1 MHSGDQYSVGAGA
14 TGTGAASSTD
24 QATDQAQ
31 RRAGGT
37 DETARQDQ
45 PARSAASKLL
55 MALVW
60 ALGAAGVFVLFLRIS
75 LTSGVSS
82 DAANNAL
89 QAWDLL
95 HGHLLLHGWLIG
107 DATYYTFDLPVI
119 ALAEVFFGLH
129 TIAMHVAIALIYLIV
144 AIAAVAIAVTG
155 ATGAA
160 ARLSRAAVVVAVL
173 AAPALIVS
181 DRWVTLGIP
190 DHTGTTIFLLV
201 SALLVDRAAKWRWTA
216 PLLCVILCAGQIG
229 DVTVRYVAVPAV
241 CLVCAYRMV
250 AARKIR
256 SGDAALLI
264 AALVSLPL
272 TTAVRAVMRHF
283 GAYEMVSPH
292 TKLAPVSQW
301 GHNAALAWHSI
312 RELFGVQAAPH
323 QVAGHWA
330 IFGGAC
336 LIVAAAG
343 FLWVLVRWPRARRA
357 EQVLAVAIVANLG
370 VYVVSTLP
378 GNNTPHDIVA
388 VLPASAVLAARA
400 LVPAR
405 LTGLGRL
412 PRLAA
417 AGVVAAA
424 AIAALLPLSVIAAKP
439 SAGQGGQQQLV
450 DWLQSHGLSYG
461 LGGYWNASA
470 VTLLSSDGVQIRTV
484 KLHYG
489 PDNEAYALPYP
500 WEANTF
506 WYDPARHYADFVVI
520 QNGDPQTV
528 QKVEN
533 YFGRPVLTHHFGGPG
548 GIGVLVYH
556 KNLLTQVRQFSQ
568 LKPPVMPPVS

>member
-1 MHSGDQYSVGAGA
+1 MHSEDQYSAGAGA
-14 TGTGAASSTD
+14 TGTGAGSSTD
-24 QATDQAQ
+24 QAQ
-31 RRAGGT
+31 RQAGGT
-37 DETARQDQ
+37 DETARHDQ
-45 PARSAASKLL
+45 PARPAASRLL

-60 ALGAAGVFVLFLRIS
+60 ALGAAGVFVLFLRVS
-75 LTSGVSS
+75 LTSTSAVDS

-155 ATGAA
+155 ASGAA

-201 SALLVDRAAKWRWTA
+201 SALLVDRAARWRWTA

-241 CLVCAYRMV
+241 CLVCAYQMV

-256 SGDAALLI
+256 GGDAALLI

-301 GHNAALAWHSI
+301 RHNAALAWHSI

-323 QVAGHWA
+323 QVAGHWV
-330 IFGGAC
+330 IFGAAC

-343 FLWVLVRWPRARRA
+343 LLWVLVRWPRARRA

-370 VYVVSTLP
+370 VYVLSTLP

-405 LTGLGRL
+405 LTRPGRL
-412 PRLAA
+412 PRLTAA
-417 AGVVAAA
+417 AVVGAA

-439 SAGQGGQQQLV
+439 SAVQSGQQQLV

-461 LGGYWNASA
+461 IGGYWNASA
-470 VTLLSSDGVQIRTV
+470 VTLLSSDGVQIRTI
-484 KLHYG
+484 KFHYG
-489 PDNEAYALPYP
+489 PGEAYALPYP

-506 WYDPARHYADFVVI
+506 WYDPARHYADFVVV
-520 QNGDPQTV
+520 QNNDPQTV
-528 QKVEN
+528 QKVEQ
-533 YFGRPVLTHHFGGPG
+533 YFGRPVLTHHVGGPG
-548 GIGVLVYH
+548 GIEVLVYH

>member
-1 MHSGDQYSVGAGA
+1 MHAGEQYSVGAGA
-14 TGTGAASSTD
+14 SGTGAASSTD
-24 QATDQAQ
+24 QARSQTADT
-31 RRAGGT
+31 G
-37 DETARQDQ
+37 ETARRDQ
-45 PARSAASKLL
+45 PTRPAASRLL

-60 ALGAAGVFVLFLRIS
+60 ALGAAGVFVLFLRVS
-75 LTSGVSS
+75 LTSAVSS

-155 ATGAA
+155 ASGAA
-160 ARLSRAAVVVAVL
+160 ARLSRAAVVVAIL
-173 AAPALIVS
+173 AAPALILS

-190 DHTGTTIFLLV
+190 DHTGSTIFLLV
-201 SALLVDRAAKWRWTA
+201 PALLVDRVTTRRWGA
-216 PLLCVILCAGQIG
+216 PLLCVILTAGQIG

-241 CLVCAYRMV
+241 CLVCAYHLL

-256 SGDAALLI
+256 SGDTAMLV

-283 GAYEMVSPH
+283 GSYLMVSPH

-301 GHNAALAWHSI
+301 PHNAGLAWHSI
-312 RELFGVQAAPH
+312 RELFGVQAAPDK
-323 QVAGHWA
+323 VAGHWA
-330 IFGGAC
+330 VFGAAC

-343 FLWVLVRWPRARRA
+343 LLWVLVRWPRARRA
-357 EQVLAVAIVANLG
+357 EQVLAVAIVANLA

-378 GNNTPHDIVA
+378 GPNAPHDIVA
-388 VLPASAVLAARA
+388 VLPAGAVLAARL

-405 LTGLGRL
+405 LTGRGPARL

-417 AGVVAAA
+417 AAVVGAA

-439 SAGQGGQQQLV
+439 SAGEGGQQQLV

-470 VTLLSSDGVQIRTV
+470 VTLLSSDAVQIRTI
-484 KLHYG
+484 KFNYG
-489 PDNEAYALPYP
+489 PDEAYALPYP
-500 WEANTF
+500 WEASTF
-506 WYDPARHYADFVVI
+506 WYDPARHYADFVVV
-520 QNGDPQTV
+520 QNNDPQTV
-528 QKVEN
+528 LKIEN
-533 YFGRPVLTHHFGGPG
+533 YFGRPVLTHHVGGPG
-548 GIGVLVYH
+548 GIEVLVYH